1 MTSQPHKSW
10 GKKLARP
17 PLKFLLQATFCSG
30 GFLVK
35 VKGEKA
41 TQDEALICVTAP
53 HSALFDQITHVV
65 GGLLLVVVASQN
77 GQIPVAGKLILST
90 RPVLV
95 IPEDPN
101 SRKNTRNENL
111 KQVTSER
118 NWPQILIFLEGVHT
132 YCTCLVT
139 FKLGDFSSGVPV
151 WPVATQVPKHT
162 GHGDLSLAGVCRFLR
177 LHVDLESAFH

>member
-1 MTSQPHKSW
+1 M
-10 GKKLARP
+10 
-17 PLKFLLQATFCSG
+17 
-30 GFLVK
+30 
-35 VKGEKA
+35 KGEKA

-65 GGLLLVVVASQN
+65 GGLPLVVLASQN

-118 NWPQILIFLEGVHT
+118 N
-132 YCTCLVT
+132 
-139 FKLGDFSSGVPV
+139 
-151 WPVATQVPKHT
+151 
-162 GHGDLSLAGVCRFLR
+162 
-177 LHVDLESAFH
+177 